1 MISVTKSSSK
11 GKLPEPAVQ
20 GNWPTA
26 LAPMQD
32 VTGLPFMKVIA
43 RRGSPDFFF
52 TEFIRVHAHSRVSPE
67 ILSSITDKPDGR
79 PVFAQLIGENLDDL
93 RRVAREMN
101 SHPISGLDLN
111 LGCPAPRV
119 YRKNVGGGLL
129 REPEKIREIVE
140 VLGEET
146 DFLLSVKMRIGFEDD
161 RFFERILD
169 ILADSL
175 VGLVSI
181 HARTVKGGYGSAPSY
196 DHVEQA
202 VQRLPCP
209 VLLNGSVE
217 TGEHALALRAKTGA
231 HGIMIGR
238 GAIRNPWI
246 FRQIRDL
253 QSGRKIFQ
261 PKLADLFD
269 YFEDLY
275 ANLEKPGMREESLV
289 GRMKKF
295 LNFVG
300 LSVDSE
306 GAFLFHMRRTRT
318 RADLFRVCR
327 RFMLDEGRG
336 GENYSLEPFDHA
348 VAGNGR
354 TSMRKAS

>member
-1 MISVTKSSSK
+1 MISVTKSSPSA
-11 GKLPEPAVQ
+11 KLPDSSVS

-67 ILSSITDKPDGR
+67 ILSSITEKPDER

-101 SHPISGLDLN
+101 SYPISGLDLN
-111 LGCPAPRV
+111 MGCPAPRV

-129 REPEKIREIVE
+129 REPEKIRKIIE

-146 DFLLSVKMRIGFEDD
+146 KFLLSVKMRIGFEDD
-161 RFFERILD
+161 RFFEPILE
-169 ILADSL
+169 ILTDSQ

-181 HARTVKGGYGSAPSY
+181 HARTVKGGYKSAPSY
-196 DHVEQA
+196 GHVKKA
-202 VQRLPCP
+202 VRYLRCP

-217 TGEHALALRAKTGA
+217 TGTHALSLREGTGA

-238 GAIRNPWI
+238 AAIRNPWV
-246 FRQIRDL
+246 FRQIREL
-253 QSGRKIFQ
+253 QAGGEVFQ
-261 PKLADLFD
+261 PKLADLFH

-275 ANLEKPGMREESLV
+275 ASLEKPGMHEHSLV

-306 GAFLFHMRRTRT
+306 GEFLFQMRRAKT
-318 RADLFRVCR
+318 RADLFQVCET
-327 RFMLDEGRG
+327 FMVQEGRAE
-336 GENYSLEPFDHA
+336 ENYSLEPFDHSTS
-348 VAGNGR
+348 R
-354 TSMRKAS
+354 TSGDK

>member
-1 MISVTKSSSK
+1 VISVTKSSPIT
-11 GKLPEPAVQ
+11 KLPDVAEP

-93 RRVAREMN
+93 RRVTREMN
-101 SHPISGLDLN
+101 ALPIAGLDLN

-129 REPEKIREIVE
+129 REPERIKEIIE

-146 DFLLSVKMRIGFEDD
+146 NFLLSVKMRIGFEDD
-161 RFFERILD
+161 RFFEQILD

-181 HARTVKGGYGSAPSY
+181 HARTVKGGYNSTPSY
-196 DHVEQA
+196 DHVAHA
-202 VQRLPCP
+202 VQRLGCP

-217 TGEHALALRAKTGA
+217 TGEHALDLREKTGA

-238 GAIRNPWI
+238 SAIRNPWI

-253 QSGRKIFQ
+253 QSGRKTFY

-275 ANLEKPGMREESLV
+275 ASLEKPEMREESLV

-306 GAFLFHMRRTRT
+306 GEFLFQMRRTKT

-327 RFMLDEGRG
+327 KFMLDEGRG
-336 GENYSLEPFDHA
+336 GEYYSLEPFDRP
-348 VAGNGR
+348 VAGR
-354 TSMRKAS
+354 RQ

>member
-1 MISVTKSSSK
+1 MISVTKSSPV
-11 GKLPEPAVQ
+11 GKLPDSVVP
-20 GNWPTA
+20 GDWPTA

-32 VTGLPFMKVIA
+32 VTGLPFMQVIA

-52 TEFIRVHAHSRVSPE
+52 TEFIRVHAHSRISPE

-101 SHPISGLDLN
+101 SYPISGLDLN

-129 REPEKIREIVE
+129 RDPDKIREIIE
-140 VLGEET
+140 VLSEET
-146 DFLLSVKMRIGFEDD
+146 SFLLSVKMRIGFEDD

-169 ILADSL
+169 ILTEST

-181 HARTVKGGYGSAPSY
+181 HARTVKGGYNSTPSY

-202 VQRLPCP
+202 VQRLSCP

-217 TGEHALALRAKTGA
+217 TGKHALALRKKTGA

-238 GAIRNPWI
+238 SAIRNPWI

-253 QSGRKIFQ
+253 QSGRELFQ

-275 ANLEKPGMREESLV
+275 ASLEKPGIREESLV

-306 GAFLFHMRRTRT
+306 GEFLFHMRRAKVRSE
-318 RADLFRVCR
+318 LFQACR

-336 GENYSLEPFDHA
+336 EESYSLEPFERP
-348 VAGNGR
+348 VAESGR
-354 TSMRKAS
+354 RQ

>member
-1 MISVTKSSSK
+1 MISVTKSSSLA
-11 GKLPEPAVQ
+11 KLPDPAVL
-20 GNWPTA
+20 GTWPTA

-43 RRGSPDFFF
+43 RRGSPDYFF
-52 TEFIRVHAHSRVSPE
+52 TEFIRVHAHSRISPE

-93 RRVAREMN
+93 RRVAREIN
-101 SHPISGLDLN
+101 SYPVSGLDLN

-119 YRKNVGGGLL
+119 YKKNVGGGLL
-129 REPEKIREIVE
+129 RDPEKIRRILE
-140 VLGEET
+140 VLSEET
-146 DFLLSVKMRIGFEDD
+146 NFLLSVKMRIGFEDD
-161 RFFERILD
+161 RFFEPILD
-169 ILADSL
+169 ILAEST

-181 HARTVKGGYGSAPSY
+181 HARTVKGGYNSTPSY
-196 DHVEQA
+196 EHVEKA
-202 VQRLPCP
+202 VRWLTCP

-217 TGEHALALRAKTGA
+217 TGDHALSLREKTGA

-238 GAIRNPWI
+238 SAIRNPWI
-246 FRQIRDL
+246 FRQIGDL
-253 QSGRKIFQ
+253 QAGRGIFQ

-275 ANLEKPGMREESLV
+275 ASLEKPGIREESLV

-306 GAFLFHMRRTRT
+306 GEFLFNMRRARTRT
-318 RADLFRVCR
+318 ELFQVCE

-336 GENYSLEPFDHA
+336 GENYSLEPFECLA
-348 VAGNGR
+348 AGTR
-354 TSMRKAS
+354 SRQ